1 MISCQS
7 FRERLAP
14 GSNEAAVM
22 EHLRKCDAC
31 LDFAVSVDADHFFR
45 ALDGSELTPPG
56 GVDAF
61 TSDVMALVCL
71 RQAEGSMGRR
81 RLPNPWR
88 LAVAA
93 MILVGISGAA
103 IVYRQSEQTAPVAQ
117 IQPAAHRAELVTKP
131 IVESYDSRTAT
142 IVELRGEGAS
152 DAQVVMIFDDSLP
165 ADL

>member
-56 GVDAF
+56 GGDAF
-61 TSDVMALVCL
+61 TSDVMAQVRL

-81 RLPNPWR
+81 RRSPAWR
-88 LAVAA
+88 
-93 MILVGISGAA
+93 
-103 IVYRQSEQTAPVAQ
+103 T
-117 IQPAAHRAELVTKP
+117 
-131 IVESYDSRTAT
+131 SRPGCQA
-142 IVELRGEGAS
+142 
-152 DAQVVMIFDDSLP
+152 
-165 ADL
+165 